1 VPKNFRIIDAGPC
14 EVNGRW
20 RKAFVRDA
28 AWRRN
33 LHVIWCLL
41 ALCCLIVACGG
52 EERDAE
58 KLYEQ
63 AQEHVR
69 ANDIDA
75 AIATWQRVVQEY
87 PTTKAA
93 SRARRDTTIY
103 AGIDKAVRTYPTRMS
118 QDVIISTARA
128 LQRYRDSRRRWPD
141 SLDRLVP
148 RYLPEKPLDPWGR
161 DLLYE
166 AKPRRR
172 GYLLACLGADGDPG
186 GEGKDADW
194 FVEDGEFRRRPARSE
209 R

>member
-1 VPKNFRIIDAGPC
+1 VLKNFRIIDAEPF

-28 AWRRN
+28 VWCRN
-33 LHVIWCLL
+33 VRVTSCLL
-41 ALCCLIVACGG
+41 LLCCFLVACGG
-52 EERDAE
+52 EESDAE
-58 KLYEQ
+58 ELYKQ
-63 AQEHVR
+63 AQGQVR
-69 ANDIDA
+69 ANEIDA
-75 AIATWQRVVQEY
+75 AVATWQKVVRDY
-87 PTTKAA
+87 PTTEAA
-93 SRARRDTTIY
+93 ARARHDVGIY
-103 AGIDKAVRTYPTRMS
+103 AGIDNAVRSYPVRMS
-118 QDVIISTARA
+118 QDVIIHTARA

-141 SLDRLVP
+141 SLNRLVP
-148 RYLPEKPLDPWGR
+148 RYLPEEPLDPWGR

-194 FVEDGEFRRRPARSE
+194 FVEDGEFVRRPARSQ